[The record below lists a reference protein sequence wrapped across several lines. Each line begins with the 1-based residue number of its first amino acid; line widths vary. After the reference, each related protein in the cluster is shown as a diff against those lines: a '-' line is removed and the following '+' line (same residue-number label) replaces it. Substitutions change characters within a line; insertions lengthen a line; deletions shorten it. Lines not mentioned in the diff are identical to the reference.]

1 MNWRQLSRGT
11 AVTYT
16 AVPLLAF
23 SATLLFIA
31 SLGLDWQ
38 VSINRAIGLI
48 GLVCGAAGL
57 AAAIYMVAAS
67 RRERALVRQV
77 TEGTSRIADGELD
90 QRVVS
95 SPSHG
100 SSDLA
105 EEFNRMSEAIQDRV
119 RTLEAE
125 RQQMAVAIDTMG
137 DGVIVVDS
145 ETTVTLVSRAAEWLL
160 GINAQTARGRP
171 LAQVVRDPEVLNLV
185 SAAAGTRQMQ
195 RADLELLYERRY
207 LDVIATPVSGNERE
221 DVVLTIRDVTRA
233 RQIETTRREFVS
245 NVSHE
250 LRSPLASANAM
261 VEVLESGAIDDR
273 ETALDFLRRIRGD
286 VTRMTSLVDELL
298 ELSSLESGQ
307 MPVHLAPV
315 SVNDVLNEIVE
326 RFQFAA
332 SSDGIELVC
341 HPQSRLPH
349 VMGEQRRLEQVLTN
363 LVENALR
370 FTPNGGTI
378 TLKAYRDGDC
388 VAITVEDTGVGIPR
402 EHLPHIFERFY
413 KVERSRRE
421 QGTGLGLAISKH
433 LVQAQG
439 GDISAT
445 SVEGEGSEFRVK
457 LRRAT

>member
-1 MNWRQLSRGT
+1 MNWRQLFRGA
-11 AVTYT
+11 AVAYT

-23 SATLLFIA
+23 SATLLVIGA
-31 SLGLDWQ
+31 LGLDWQ
-38 VSINRAIGLI
+38 VSFSRTVGLI

-57 AAAIYMVAAS
+57 AASIYMLAAS

-77 TEGTSRIADGELD
+77 TEGAGRMADGELE

-95 SPSHG
+95 SPSHE
-100 SSDLA
+100 SSGLA
-105 EEFNRMSEAIQDRV
+105 EEFNRMSEVIESRV
-119 RTLEAE
+119 RAYEAE
-125 RQQMAVAIDTMG
+125 SRRMTVAIDTMG

-145 ETTVTLVSRAAEWLL
+145 ETTITLVSRAAEWLL

-195 RADLELLYERRY
+195 RAELELLYERRY
-207 LDVIATPVSGNERE
+207 LDVIATPVSGNDRE

-250 LRSPLASANAM
+250 LRSPLASASAM
-261 VEVLESGAIDDR
+261 VEILESGAIDDR
-273 ETALDFLRRIRGD
+273 EAALDFLQRIRGD

-315 SVNDVLNEIVE
+315 SVDVVLNEIVE

-332 SSDGIELVC
+332 SSDGIALVC
-341 HPQSRLPH
+341 QAQKGLPH

-370 FTPNGGTI
+370 FTPNGGKI
-378 TLKAYRDGDC
+378 TLKARREGNW
-388 VAITVEDTGVGIPR
+388 VTLTVEDTGVGIPR

-413 KVERSRRE
+413 KVDRSRRE
-421 QGTGLGLAISKH
+421 QGTGLGLAICKH

>member
-1 MNWRQLSRGT
+1 M
-11 AVTYT
+11 
-16 AVPLLAF
+16 
-23 SATLLFIA
+23 
-31 SLGLDWQ
+31 
-38 VSINRAIGLI
+38 
-48 GLVCGAAGL
+48 
-57 AAAIYMVAAS
+57 
-67 RRERALVRQV
+67 RQV
-77 TEGTSRIADGELD
+77 TEGVRRMADGELD

-95 SPSHG
+95 SPSHEP
-100 SSDLA
+100 SDLT
-105 EEFNRMSEAIQDRV
+105 EEFNRMSEVIGTQV
-119 RTLEAE
+119 RALEAE
-125 RQQMAVAIDTMG
+125 RHQMAAAIDTIG
-137 DGVIVVDS
+137 DGVVVVDS
-145 ETTVTLVSRAAEWLL
+145 ETTITLVSRAAEWLL

-171 LAQVVRDPEVLNLV
+171 LAQVLRDPEVLNLV
-185 SAAAGTRQMQ
+185 DAAAGTGQMQ

-221 DVVLTIRDVTRA
+221 DVVLTIRNVTRA

-250 LRSPLASANAM
+250 LRSPLASASAM

-273 ETALDFLRRIRGD
+273 ETALDFLQRIRGD

-307 MPVHLAPV
+307 MPVHLGPV
-315 SVNDVLNEIVE
+315 SVDDLLGEIVE

-332 SSDGIELVC
+332 SSDGIELAC
-341 HPQSRLPH
+341 HPQKGLPH

-370 FTPNGGTI
+370 FTPNGGKI
-378 TLKAYRDGDC
+378 TLKARQEGDW
-388 VAITVEDTGVGIPR
+388 VTLTVKDTGVGIPR
-402 EHLPHIFERFY
+402 EHLPHVFERFY
-413 KVERSRRE
+413 KVDRSRRE

-445 SVEGEGSEFRVK
+445 SVEGEGSEFKVK

>member
-1 MNWRQLSRGT
+1 MNWRQLFRGT
-11 AVTYT
+11 AVAYIV
-16 AVPLLAF
+16 APLLAF
-23 SATLLFIA
+23 SATLLFA
-31 SLGLDWQ
+31 AGLGLDWE
-38 VSINRAIGLI
+38 VSFNRAIGLI
-48 GLVCGAAGL
+48 GLVCGAAGI
-57 AAAIYMVAAS
+57 AAAVYVLVSS
-67 RRERALVRQV
+67 RRERALMRQV
-77 TEGTSRIADGELD
+77 TEGARRMAEGELD

-95 SPSHG
+95 SPSREP
-100 SSDLA
+100 SSLT
-105 EEFNRMSEAIQDRV
+105 EEFNRMSEVIESQV
-119 RTLEAE
+119 RTFEAE
-125 RQQMAVAIDTMG
+125 RRQMAVAIDTMG

-185 SAAAGTRQMQ
+185 AAASGTRQMQ
-195 RADLELLYERRY
+195 RAELELLYERRY
-207 LDVIATPVSGNERE
+207 LDVIATPVTGDDRE

-250 LRSPLASANAM
+250 LRSPLASASAM
-261 VEVLESGAIDDR
+261 VEILESGAIDER
-273 ETALDFLRRIRGD
+273 ETALDFLHRIRGD

-315 SVNDVLNEIVE
+315 SVNDVLDEIVE
-326 RFQFAA
+326 RFQLAA
-332 SSDGIELVC
+332 SSDGIELSSN
-341 HPQSRLPH
+341 PQKDLPH

-370 FTPNGGTI
+370 FTPNGGKI
-378 TLKAYRDGDC
+378 TLRAHRERDW
-388 VAITVEDTGVGIPR
+388 VTLTVEDTGVGIPR
-402 EHLPHIFERFY
+402 EHLPHVFERFY
-413 KVERSRRE
+413 KVDRSRRE

-433 LVQAQG
+433 LVQVQG
-439 GDISAT
+439 GDISAS

>member
-1 MNWRQLSRGT
+1 MNWRQLFRGT
-11 AVTYT
+11 AVAYIV
-16 AVPLLAF
+16 APLLAF
-23 SATLLFIA
+23 SATLLFA
-31 SLGLDWQ
+31 AGLGLDWE
-38 VSINRAIGLI
+38 VSFNRAIGLI
-48 GLVCGAAGL
+48 GLVCGAAGI
-57 AAAIYMVAAS
+57 AAAVYVLVAS
-67 RRERALVRQV
+67 RRERALMRQV
-77 TEGTSRIADGELD
+77 TEGARRMAEGELD

-95 SPSHG
+95 SQSREPNS
-100 SSDLA
+100 LT
-105 EEFNRMSEAIQDRV
+105 EEFNRMSEAIESQV
-119 RTLEAE
+119 RTFEAE
-125 RQQMAVAIDTMG
+125 RRQMAVAIDTMG

-171 LAQVVRDPEVLNLV
+171 LAQVMRDPEVLNLV
-185 SAAAGTRQMQ
+185 ATAAGTRQMQ
-195 RADLELLYERRY
+195 RADLELLYQRRF
-207 LDVIATPVSGNERE
+207 LGVIATPVSGNDRE

-250 LRSPLASANAM
+250 LRSPLASASAM
-261 VEVLESGAIDDR
+261 VEILESGAIDDR
-273 ETALDFLRRIRGD
+273 ETALDFLHRIRGD

-315 SVNDVLNEIVE
+315 SVNDVLDEIVE
-326 RFQFAA
+326 RFQLSA
-332 SSDGIELVC
+332 SSDGIELSSN
-341 HPQSRLPH
+341 PQKGLPH

-370 FTPNGGTI
+370 FTPSGGKI
-378 TLKAYRDGDC
+378 TLNAHRDGDW
-388 VAITVEDTGVGIPR
+388 VALTVTDTGVGIPR

-413 KVERSRRE
+413 KVDRSRRE

-439 GDISAT
+439 GDLSAT
-445 SVEGEGSEFRVK
+445 SVEGEGSVFRVK

>member
-1 MNWRQLSRGT
+1 MNWRHLFRGT
-11 AVTYT
+11 AVAYT

-38 VSINRAIGLI
+38 ASFNRALGLI

-57 AAAIYMVAAS
+57 AAAIYLLVSS
-67 RRERALVRQV
+67 RREQALARQV
-77 TEGTSRIADGELD
+77 TEGARRMADGDLD

-95 SPSHG
+95 SPSHEP
-100 SSDLA
+100 SDLI
-105 EEFNRMSEAIQDRV
+105 EEFNRMSEVVGSRV
-119 RTLEAE
+119 RAIEAE
-125 RQQMAVAIDTMG
+125 RHRMAVAVDTMG
-137 DGVIVVDS
+137 DGVVVVDS
-145 ETTVTLVSRAAEWLL
+145 ETTITLVSRAAEWLL

-185 SAAAGTRQMQ
+185 DAASGTRQMQ
-195 RADLELLYERRY
+195 RAELELLYERRY
-207 LDVIATPVSGNERE
+207 LDVIATPVSGNDRE

-273 ETALDFLRRIRGD
+273 DTALDFLQRIRGD
-286 VTRMTSLVDELL
+286 VSRMTSLVDELL

-315 SVNDVLNEIVE
+315 SVVDVFDEIVE

-332 SSDGIELVC
+332 SSDGIELEC
-341 HPQSRLPH
+341 QLQKGLPH
-349 VMGEQRRLEQVLTN
+349 VMGEQRRLEQVFTN

-370 FTPNGGTI
+370 FTPNGGKI
-378 TLKAYRDGDC
+378 TLKARRDGEW
-388 VAITVEDTGVGIPR
+388 VALTVKDTGVGIPR

-445 SVEGEGSEFRVK
+445 SYEGEGSEFRVK
-457 LRRAT
+457 FRRAT